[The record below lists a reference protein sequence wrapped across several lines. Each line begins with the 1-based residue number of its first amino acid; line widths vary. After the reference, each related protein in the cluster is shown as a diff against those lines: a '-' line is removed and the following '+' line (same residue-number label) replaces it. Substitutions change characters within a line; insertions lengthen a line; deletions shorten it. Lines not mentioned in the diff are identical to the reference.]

1 MKIEKQVIN
10 IIFDAGKGDVSVAS
24 REAVSGEAFGA
35 LPRPKRSG
43 YRFVGWQLDGK
54 TVSEETILRAEEDIR
69 LVAQWE
75 KAKNSKKFSMLKRQK
90 IAIAILAALCVVLI
104 AALLI
109 VNEVI
114 TWEVFEL
121 QNVRIVDGVEVTET
135 YYVKHVDGK
144 YQLYDQN
151 GSLVRTN
158 LDGYYI
164 VAGGNQYKVDPATGE
179 WSLYAT
185 VDVEGS
191 ESIGVNGLVLM
202 FEQLQ
207 QNEIYSIEV
216 NGSKYAPYCF
226 YRDASGAVRIK
237 GSEKTLVAYDPE
249 LYASLCVSSGY
260 TISSKKLVLEA
271 PIDYSVYG
279 LADEDH
285 PTTYTITKAKF
296 SESGECLPD
305 ETARYTVKIG
315 NKTLPGGGYYA
326 QLVGR
331 DTVYILPYTIED
343 TVLQPIEALVKPQVV
358 YPMSMTTF
366 LCVEDFLLGKVD
378 MSGKDVNIT
387 PTVAFSFLDLLARN
401 NTISSTKPYVAETE
415 LMKGYDINDANASE
429 MLSLLAEMEYVSC
442 VKLGI
447 TEEALRE
454 YKLDGNGYY
463 IQFKSPVTDA
473 NGYTT
478 GYVMNKILISPKTD
492 HGTYYIASMKDE
504 DDSSAVY
511 YDMIVE
517 VDQYYLSFLEWNLSD
532 WYYPNFFTPSISSV
546 PEMKFHINGK
556 DYTFRLDNRETYMFY
571 EASDGTIK
579 QINLSA
585 GGTLISD
592 GKGGWL
598 YQINGTQYVVQSF
611 DLSKGGYYFRIVN
624 LLDGKN
630 TITYEPFDEYC
641 FTIDRDGIQILKVF
655 REDHNGNK
663 KEYTY
668 ELTYRAEDGSIKRA
682 RQYSLVYRDANN
694 KDFMVMGKYV
704 ASGSTNYIT
713 DNYRHSYWAEILTK
727 DENGN
732 SVYQWERQTFNNLAE
747 GLIFCDATGVT
758 DKIYEIGMG
767 SQNLKVYCDQFLG
780 GTAHINLL
788 DYTIHY
794 EVKNDKG
801 VTVAKQISALE
812 NFRQFYVNLVSLTI
826 EGDIDEQVFLENMGM
841 TTQEYIN
848 SKKEDASF
856 SFKVADM
863 AKNTNLYTVL
873 TSSGDKA
880 SEEQFWKKHNE
891 HDIVIRFYRYS
902 DRKVMMTLELV
913 EKYDE
918 NGNPLPDATKTVGKF
933 YVLTTVLDM
942 IEEDL
947 GLLLNPSL
955 NTPVPERS

>member
-43 YRFVGWQLDGK
+43 YRFVGWRLEGK
-54 TVSEETILRAEEDIR
+54 LIAEDTILHAEEDIC

-75 KAKNSKKFSMLKRQK
+75 KAKNTKKFSMLRRQK
-90 IAIAILAALCVVLI
+90 IAIAVLAALSVVLI

-109 VNEVI
+109 VNEII

-121 QNVRIVDGVEVTET
+121 QNVRIVDGVEVTDT
-135 YYVKHVDGK
+135 YYIKHVDGK
-144 YQLYDQN
+144 YQLYDKN
-151 GSLVRTN
+151 GSLVKTN

-164 VAGGNQYKVDPATGE
+164 VDGGNQYKVDPATGE

-191 ESIGVNGLVLM
+191 ESIGANGLVLM
-202 FEQLQ
+202 FEQIQ
-207 QNEIYSIEV
+207 QDEIYSIEV
-216 NGSKYAPYCF
+216 NGSKHAPYCF
-226 YRDASGAVRIK
+226 YRDAAGNVQIK
-237 GSEKTLVAYDPE
+237 GSEKTLVTYDPE

-260 TISSKKLVLEA
+260 TISSKKLVLDR

-279 LADEDH
+279 LADEDN

-305 ETARYTVKIG
+305 ESVRYTVKIG

-331 DTVYILPYTIED
+331 DTVYILAYTIED
-343 TVLQPIEALVKPQVV
+343 TILQPIEALVKPQVV

-366 LCVEDFLLGKVD
+366 LCVEDFLLGSVD
-378 MSGKDVNIT
+378 LSGKDIQIT
-387 PTVAFSFLDLLARN
+387 PTVAFSFLDLPARN
-401 NTISSTKPYVAETE
+401 YTISSTKPYVAETE
-415 LMKGYDINDANASE
+415 LMKGYDINDTNASE

-454 YKLDGNGYY
+454 YNLDGDGYY

-478 GYVMNKILISPKTD
+478 GYVTNKILISPKTEQ
-492 HGTYYIASMKDE
+492 GTYYIASMKDE
-504 DDSSAVY
+504 DDASAVY

-517 VDQYYLSFLEWNLSD
+517 VDQYYLSFLEWDLSD

-546 PEMKFHINGK
+546 SEMKFHINGK
-556 DYTFRLDNRETYMFY
+556 DYTFRLDNAQTYMFY
-571 EASDGTIK
+571 ETSDGTIK
-579 QINLSA
+579 QVDLSA
-585 GGTLISD
+585 GSLISD
-592 GKGGWL
+592 EKGGWVYL
-598 YQINGTQYVVQSF
+598 LNGTRYAVQSF

-630 TITYEPFDEYC
+630 TITYEPFGEYR
-641 FTIDRDGIQILKVF
+641 FTIDRDGIQTLQVI

-682 RQYSLVYRDANN
+682 RQYSLVYRDPNN
-694 KDFMVMGKYV
+694 KDFVVMGKYT
-704 ASGSTNYIT
+704 ASGSSDYIT

-727 DENGN
+727 DENGA
-732 SVYQWERQTFNNLAE
+732 SVYKWERQTFNNLAE
-747 GLIFCDATGVT
+747 GLILCDATGVT
-758 DKIYEIGMG
+758 DKIYEIGIG

-788 DYTIHY
+788 DYTLVY
-794 EVKNDKG
+794 EVKTDKG
-801 VTVAKQISALE
+801 TMKTEQVTALD

-826 EGDIDEQVFLENMGM
+826 EGDIDEKVFLENMGM

-848 SKKEDASF
+848 TKKEDASF

-873 TSSGDKA
+873 TSSDDKA
-880 SEEQFWKKHNE
+880 TEEQFWKEHNE

-913 EKYDE
+913 EEYDE

-947 GLLLNPSL
+947 GLLLDPSK